1 MPHRAAAGCR
11 VFQRHYSAFR
21 DGALPAET
29 ETAVVQHL
37 ADCERC
43 RRRHHALE
51 FGVRLLRASQ
61 PYTAQQQQYT
71 MQSPQLHEGD
81 H

>member
-1 MPHRAAAGCR
+1 MPHPPSAACR

-29 ETAVVQHL
+29 ESAVVQHL
-37 ADCERC
+37 AECERC

-61 PYTAQQQQYT
+61 PYTTQQQQYT